1 MELKIGV
8 KAFLKNPEGLYLLMR
23 RSEHEKRGTGKWDLP
38 GGTLENEKS
47 VLENLAREVLEE
59 TGLTQTSEPVLFDM
73 QDILWPEGR
82 HVIRLLYRG
91 TIEGEPVLSY
101 EHSEHKW
108 FSVDEMIA
116 LSEAEFDSLL
126 LKLVRTQHELLR

>member
-59 TGLTQTSEPVLFDM
+59 TGLTQTSEPVFFDM